1 MCGSYCDL
9 WLIIWCLP
17 VQISRKLGWK
27 KSSWNH
33 HSSMGCE
40 CSKQAVEP
48 LCQNAY
54 PYIYL
59 LINIIPKLRILW
71 TIERLKNNSLKFIE
85 LKSLDGKYE
94 NQIEKQRTKH
104 WGLTIHL
111 LAVCWR
117 RDQKRFSRR
126 NNKKCKTNFL
136 KPKKVLE
143 KDFLKCLLMPSY
155 LIQSMLANYF
165 SAYVSGISI
174 AILLLKTIVYMITC
188 CFYVFVKVAY
198 YLYVLK

>member
-40 CSKQAVEP
+40 CSKQAVEL

-117 RDQKRFSRR
+117 RDQKRFSRI

-143 KDFLKCLLMPSY
+143 KYFFKMSSNAFLSHTEYACKLLLSICFRNIYCYPAIKDYSLHDNLLLLCICQSCLLSLCP
-155 LIQSMLANYF
+155 
-165 SAYVSGISI
+165 
-174 AILLLKTIVYMITC
+174 
-188 CFYVFVKVAY
+188 
-198 YLYVLK
+198 